1 MRRIKE
7 TRGFSLIELL
17 IASSLILILI
27 TGTAQLLI
35 FSLAAKRTADAH
47 FTAVRRASSRLEELK
62 SLPFDDE
69 SLKAGPHDEEITD
82 PASPEKFMLHWRVE
96 DVDENLKKIVLT
108 IHPQDKP
115 QRRTAFCLLLCREL
129 EF

>member
-1 MRRIKE
+1 M
-7 TRGFSLIELL
+7 RGFSLIELL
-17 IASSLILILI
+17 ISSALILFLI

-35 FSLAAKRTADAH
+35 LSLAAKRTADSH
-47 FTAVRRASSRLEELK
+47 FTALRRASSRLEEFK

-69 SLKAGPHDEEITD
+69 SLKAGSHDEVITD
-82 PASPEKFMLHWRVE
+82 PASPDRFTIRWRVE
-96 DVDENLKKIVLT
+96 DVDENMKKIVLA
-108 IHPQDKP
+108 IHPLGEP

>member
-1 MRRIKE
+1 MSQKKRKH
-7 TRGFSLIELL
+7 GFSLIELL
-17 IASSLILILI
+17 ISSALILFLI

-35 FSLAAKRTADAH
+35 FSLAAKRTADSH

-69 SLKAGPHDEEITD
+69 ELEAGTHQEDIAD
-82 PASPEKFMLHWRVE
+82 PASPEKYRIAWRVE
-96 DVDENLKKIVLT
+96 DIEENLKKIVLEV
-108 IHPQDKP
+108 HPQGKP

>member
-1 MRRIKE
+1 MSQKKRKC
-7 TRGFSLIELL
+7 GFSLIELL
-17 IASSLILILI
+17 ISSSLILILI

-35 FSLAAKRTADAH
+35 FSLAAKRTADSH

-69 SLKAGPHDEEITD
+69 SLKAGSHEEEIAD
-82 PASPEKFMLHWRVE
+82 PASPEKFTIHSRVE
-96 DVDENLKKIVLT
+96 DIDENLKKIVLA
-108 IHPQDKP
+108 IHPLGEP

>member
-1 MRRIKE
+1 
-7 TRGFSLIELL
+7 LIELL
-17 IASSLILILI
+17 ISSSLILILI

-35 FSLAAKRTADAH
+35 FSLAAKRTADSH

-69 SLKAGPHDEEITD
+69 SLKAGSHEEEIAD
-82 PASPEKFMLHWRVE
+82 PASPEKFTIHSRVE
-96 DVDENLKKIVLT
+96 DIDENLKKIVLA
-108 IHPQDKP
+108 IHPLGEP

>member
-1 MRRIKE
+1 MKR
-7 TRGFSLIELL
+7 RGFSLIELL
-17 IASSLILILI
+17 ISSSLILILI

-47 FTAVRRASSRLEELK
+47 FTAVRRASSRLEEFK

-69 SLKAGPHDEEITD
+69 SLKAGSHHEIIAD
-82 PASPEKFMLHWRVE
+82 PVSPDRFTIRWQVE
-96 DVDENLKKIVLT
+96 DVDENLKKIVLE

>member
-1 MRRIKE
+1 M
-7 TRGFSLIELL
+7 IELL
-17 IASSLILILI
+17 ISCSLILFLI

-35 FSLAAKRTADAH
+35 FSLAAKRTADSH

-62 SLPFDDE
+62 SLLFDDE
-69 SLKAGPHDEEITD
+69 SLKAGAYEEEIAD
-82 PASPEKFMLHWRVE
+82 PASPDIFSIRWRIE
-96 DVDENLKKIVLT
+96 DIDGNLKKVVLA
-108 IHPQDKP
+108 IHPRGEP

>member
-1 MRRIKE
+1 MRR
-7 TRGFSLIELL
+7 RGFSLIELL
-17 IASSLILILI
+17 ISSSLILFLI

-47 FTAVRRASSRLEELK
+47 FTAVRRASSRLEEFK
-62 SLPFDDE
+62 SLAFDDE
-69 SLKAGPHDEEITD
+69 SLNAGSHEEEIAD
-82 PASPEKFMLHWRVE
+82 PASSDKFMIRWRVE
-96 DVDENLKKIVLT
+96 DIDENLKKIVLA
-108 IHPQDKP
+108 IHPQGKP

>member
-1 MRRIKE
+1 MHQKMGR
-7 TRGFSLIELL
+7 RGFSLIELL
-17 IASSLILILI
+17 ISSSLILFLI

-35 FSLAAKRTADAH
+35 FSLAAKRTADSH
-47 FTAVRRASSRLEELK
+47 FTAVRRASSRLEEFK

-69 SLKAGPHDEEITD
+69 NLKAGTYEEFVAD
-82 PASPEKFMLHWRVE
+82 PASPEIFAIRWRVE
-96 DVDENLKKIVLT
+96 DVEENLKKIVLA
-108 IHPQDKP
+108 IHPRGKP